1 MEIRPGTVKPT
12 RLSVYIRERILS
24 FGIFN
29 FGIFIFKY
37 AGLTLSRY
45 LYM

>member
-24 FGIFN
+24 LRRSGKNITEVRDQLIRSESFWN
-29 FGIFIFKY
+29 
-37 AGLTLSRY
+37 
-45 LYM
+45 